1 MNMSKMGIEITFT
14 TPILGS
20 SPADPEIHSRYIA
33 SRAPSP
39 WQSKEEETA
48 SKDAADDAAAEL
60 ATKGITVFPSDD
72 KGIFLWDYQIK
83 GFFKHAGNILK
94 DHLRIKNLRSK
105 LDDHLFIRPRKVY
118 ILRNSSI
125 LTEEDEVLER
135 PLRAM
140 TQQGPRVTLAASEMI
155 NPPVSIAFAVELL
168 EYKSK
173 KEEGELT
180 LDTLT
185 ELLDYGA
192 YHGLGQWRNGGYGQF
207 TWRRLDRG

>member
-39 WQSKEEETA
+39 WQSKE
-48 SKDAADDAAAEL
+48 
-60 ATKGITVFPSDD
+60 
-72 KGIFLWDYQIK
+72 
-83 GFFKHAGNILK
+83 
-94 DHLRIKNLRSK
+94 
-105 LDDHLFIRPRKVY
+105 
-118 ILRNSSI
+118 
-125 LTEEDEVLER
+125 
-135 PLRAM
+135 
-140 TQQGPRVTLAASEMI
+140 
-155 NPPVSIAFAVELL
+155 VELL